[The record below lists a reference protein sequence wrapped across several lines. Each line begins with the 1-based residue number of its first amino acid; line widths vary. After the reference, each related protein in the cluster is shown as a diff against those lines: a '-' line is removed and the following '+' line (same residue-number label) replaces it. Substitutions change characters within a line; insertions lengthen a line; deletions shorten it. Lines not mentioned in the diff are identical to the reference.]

1 MRSPNLDRIVI
12 IPLQD
17 PKRDP
22 WPDSY
27 LVKKFKQSGV
37 SLVNARDNVIS
48 SLGGLR
54 QRDKS
59 SALNL
64 RGRLRENPV
73 SMRTIAL
80 FAEPFNQLGL
90 KRGRN
95 RMFQSFGLG
104 VDLVP
109 LHPEHL

>member
-12 IPLQD
+12 IPLKY
-17 PKRDP
+17 PKRHLG
-22 WPDSY
+22 PDSY
-27 LVKKFKQSGV
+27 LVKKLQQSGV
-37 SLVNARDNVIS
+37 SLVNAGNNVIS

-59 SALNL
+59 PTLNL
-64 RGRLRENPV
+64 RRRLRENPV
-73 SMRTIAL
+73 SMRTVAIV
-80 FAEPFNQLGL
+80 AEFFNQLSL

-95 RMFQSFGLG
+95 RMFQPLGLG

>member
-1 MRSPNLDRIVI
+1 MRSPDLDRIVI
-12 IPLQD
+12 IPLQN
-17 PKRDP
+17 PKRDL

-27 LVKKFKQSGV
+27 LVKKLQQSGV
-37 SLVNARDNVIS
+37 SLVKTGDNVIP

-64 RGRLRENPV
+64 RRCLRENPV
-73 SMRTIAL
+73 SMRAVTL
-80 FAEPFNQLGL
+80 LAELFNQLGL

-104 VDLVP
+104 MDLVP
-109 LHPEHL
+109 LHSEHL